1 VHGDGHGVL
10 TVWRD
15 DGELLCELSD
25 GGASIADPLVGR
37 RRPDPH
43 ITSGR
48 GLWMINQVCDLVELR
63 AGPTGTTVRLHMSL
77 S

>member
-1 VHGDGHGVL
+1 MLSIWHE
-10 TVWRD
+10 
-15 DGELLCELSD
+15 DGELVCEISD
-25 GGASIADPLVGR
+25 GGGSIADPLAGR
-37 RRPDPH
+37 RRPDPLRPH
-43 ITSGR
+43 GR